1 MNRPGY
7 TTRLANAVYHT
18 YADNDEEVTDS
29 DARAMGKY
37 IERLH
42 AYIDYLERT
51 NEDLDM
57 STTRMRRAVNILIYE
72 GKAGPI

>member
-51 NEDLDM
+51 NKDLDFRA
-57 STTRMRRAVNILIYE
+57 TRLRHAARILVYE
-72 GKAGPI
+72 GNSGSL